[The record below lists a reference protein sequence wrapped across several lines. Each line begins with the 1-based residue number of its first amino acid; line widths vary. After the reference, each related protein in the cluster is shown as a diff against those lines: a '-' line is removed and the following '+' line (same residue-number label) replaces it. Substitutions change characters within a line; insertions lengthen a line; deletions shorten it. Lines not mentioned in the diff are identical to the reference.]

1 MTGRAHRSAAGAGTC
16 EIGDDLTVN
25 RLGLGAMRLTG
36 SRVWGD
42 SAEPEDREEAERVLH
57 RALELDVNLIDTA
70 DFYGPETNENLIRE
84 VLHPYPEDV
93 LVATKG
99 GLVLH
104 GPGDWSID
112 GRPEHLRRACEASI
126 KRLGVEQI
134 GLYQFHHPD
143 PNVPYGESIGALAEL
158 KAEGKIRT
166 VGISNVNLRQLET
179 ARSIVAVASVQNRYS
194 IADRNADDLV
204 DACERAGIA
213 FLPYRPL
220 AAGDLAKPGGS
231 LSEIA
236 SGRDATVRQ
245 VALAWLLQRS
255 PVIVPIPGTSS
266 VGHLEENV
274 AAGSI
279 VLGESEMRTLDAA

>member
-1 MTGRAHRSAAGAGTC
+1 
-16 EIGDDLTVN
+16 
-25 RLGLGAMRLTG
+25 MRLTG

-42 SAEPEDREEAERVLH
+42 SAEPEDREEAKKVLH

-70 DFYGPETNENLIRE
+70 DFYGPETNENLIYE
-84 VLHPYPEDV
+84 ALHPYPDDV

-104 GPGDWSID
+104 GPGNWSSD
-112 GRPEHLRRACEASI
+112 GRPEHLRRACEASM

-143 PNVPYGESIGALAEL
+143 PNVPYEESIGALAEL
-158 KAEGKIRT
+158 RAEGKIRH
-166 VGISNVNLRQLET
+166 VGISNVDLDQLET
-179 ARSIVAVASVQNRYS
+179 ARSIVSIASVQNRYN
-194 IADRNADDLV
+194 IAQRDADGLV

-220 AAGDLAKPGGS
+220 ATGDLAKPGGP
-231 LSEIA
+231 LAEIA
-236 SGRDATVRQ
+236 GKHDATTRQ
-245 VALAWLLQRS
+245 VALAWLLHHS

-266 VGHLEENV
+266 VDHLEENV
-274 AAGSI
+274 AAASI
-279 VLGESEMRTLDAA
+279 VFGEAEMRTLDAA